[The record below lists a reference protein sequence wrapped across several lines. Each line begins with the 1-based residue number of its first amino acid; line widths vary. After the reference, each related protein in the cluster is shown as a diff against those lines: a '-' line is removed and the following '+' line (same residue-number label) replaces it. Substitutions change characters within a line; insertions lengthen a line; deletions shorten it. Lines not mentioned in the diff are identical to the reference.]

1 MLKDTF
7 KGYFYLGTAL
17 NSDQISGKDLRS
29 LHILKQHFNSI
40 TAENEMKWSNIQEK
54 QGEFNFQSA
63 DRFVALGE
71 ENNMFIVG
79 HALIWHDQTPDW
91 VFQDESGKLINRET
105 MLKYMRDHISTVVGR
120 YKGRVHGWD
129 VVNEAIDDNG
139 QLRNSKWLKIIGE
152 DYIQKAFEY
161 AHEADPD
168 AELYY
173 NDYSLVK
180 PVKRDGAVRLI
191 QKLQLKNIR
200 LHGVGIQG
208 HWSLDYPDQLEDIE
222 KTILTFSELGLD
234 VMITELDVSVLPY
247 PDGERG
253 ANISQSF
260 EFKKEYD
267 PYPEVLPDSMQ
278 EKLADRYA
286 SFFKIFYKHRDKI
299 SRVTIWGI
307 HDGQSWLNDW
317 PIKGRTNYP
326 LLFDRE
332 YKKKPAFYA
341 VVKSIS

>member
-17 NSDQISGKDLRS
+17 NSDQIFGKDLRS

-71 ENNMFIVG
+71 ENNMFIIG
-79 HALIWHDQTPDW
+79 HALVWHDQTPDW
-91 VFQDESGKLINRET
+91 VFQDKSGKLIKRET

-152 DYIQKAFEY
+152 GYIQKAFEH

-173 NDYSLVK
+173 NNTSLVK
-180 PVKRDGAVRLI
+180 PVKRDG
-191 QKLQLKNIR
+191 
-200 LHGVGIQG
+200 
-208 HWSLDYPDQLEDIE
+208 
-222 KTILTFSELGLD
+222 
-234 VMITELDVSVLPY
+234 
-247 PDGERG
+247 ERG
-253 ANISQSF
+253 SNISRSF
-260 EFKKEYD
+260 QFKKEYN

-278 EKLADRYA
+278 EKLANRCA
-286 SFFKIFYKHRDKI
+286 SFFKIFYKPRDKI

-307 HDGQSWLNDW
+307 HDGQSWLNEW

-332 YKKKPAFYA
+332 YKAKPAFYA